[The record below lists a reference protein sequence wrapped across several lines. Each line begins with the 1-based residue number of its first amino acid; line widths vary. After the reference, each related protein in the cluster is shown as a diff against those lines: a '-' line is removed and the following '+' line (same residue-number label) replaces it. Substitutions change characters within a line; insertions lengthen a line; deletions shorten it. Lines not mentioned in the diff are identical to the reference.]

1 MRSPV
6 TAWVAVGANLGD
18 AVGQVRRAFGALRRH
33 PAINGLRV
41 SRLYRSAPHEA
52 EGPDFINAVVCFET
66 VLTAPALL
74 QVLQE
79 LEQQAG
85 RERPYRHAPRTLDL
99 DLLFY
104 GAGVV
109 NSPGLTVPHPRWH
122 ERAFV
127 LLPLGDVSPDKVSA
141 AQREAVAGQAIEV
154 LP

>member
-18 AVGQVRRAFGALRRH
+18 AIGQVRWAFGALRLH
-33 PAINGLRV
+33 PEISGLRV

-66 VLTAPALL
+66 ALTAPALL
-74 QVLQE
+74 RVLQD

-127 LLPLGDVSPDKVSA
+127 LLPLADVSPGKVSA
-141 AQREAVAGQAIEV
+141 DQRAAVAGQAIEV

>member
-18 AVGQVRRAFGALRRH
+18 ATRQVVQAIETLRRH
-33 PAINGLRV
+33 PGVSHLRA
-41 SRLYRSAPHEA
+41 SRLYRSAPHQA
-52 EGPDFINAVVCFET
+52 DGPDFINAVVCFDT
-66 VLTAPALL
+66 VWTAPDLL
-74 QVLQE
+74 QALQA

-85 RERPYRHAPRTLDL
+85 RQRPYRHAPRTLDL
-99 DLLFY
+99 DLIFF
-104 GAGVV
+104 GDASVT
-109 NSPGLTVPHPRWH
+109 SPHLTVPHPRWH

-141 AQREAVAGQAIEV
+141 AQRAAVAGQAIEV